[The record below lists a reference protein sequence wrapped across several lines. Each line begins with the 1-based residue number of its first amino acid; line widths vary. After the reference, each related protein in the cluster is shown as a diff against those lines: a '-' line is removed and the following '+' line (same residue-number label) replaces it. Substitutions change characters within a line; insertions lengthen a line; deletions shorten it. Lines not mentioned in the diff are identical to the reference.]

1 MMNNRAL
8 LSLAIALLT
17 TGAAAQVAS
26 SSTSAAA
33 ATVNTA
39 SATKDGT
46 PILVELKK
54 TLNAK
59 KVRIGD
65 EVKAEVIQ
73 DVVVHGKIA
82 IRQGSKLIGHV
93 TQAKPRTKEDGE
105 SLIGVLFDRAVLKGG
120 GELELNG
127 GIRAIAAS
135 VQVSMVDKPS
145 EMMPPSLNPSA
156 SNQSAPQPMGGR
168 QVSSGRVGNQT
179 STQPVPN
186 QPISKTDL
194 PAYAATPI
202 NHGAFEHSLLSSGS
216 RGVFGLPGLKLR
228 ATGPD
233 ATQGYLVTSTM
244 KDVKLESGIQIL
256 LQVNNPELQ

>member
-1 MMNNRAL
+1 MKNQRA

-17 TGAAAQVAS
+17 TCAAAQIAS
-26 SSTSAAA
+26 NPTSAA
-33 ATVNTA
+33 TNKVNPA

-59 KVRIGD
+59 KVQVGD

-82 IRQGSKLIGHV
+82 IRGGSKLLGHV
-93 TQAKPRTKEDGE
+93 TQVKPLTSENGE
-105 SLIGVLFDRAVLKGG
+105 SVIGMVFDKAKLKGG

-127 GIRAIAAS
+127 SIRAIAAG
-135 VQVSMVDKPS
+135 VRISMVDKPS
-145 EMMPPSLNPSA
+145 EMMPPSLGPMA
-156 SNQSAPQPMGGR
+156 ATNQSTLQPMGSRPANAGR
-168 QVSSGRVGNQT
+168 GSNQG

-186 QPISKTDL
+186 QPISKTDM
-194 PAYAATPI
+194 PAYALPNNQIAY
-202 NHGAFEHSLLSSGS
+202 EHSLLSSGS
-216 RGVFGLPGLKLR
+216 RGVFGIQGLKLR
-228 ATGPD
+228 AAGP
-233 ATQGYLVTSTM
+233 TPNQGYLITSHA

>member
-1 MMNNRAL
+1 MAQFSSSSFTDRAYNEGNWEGCSRPPSFRIHRKTRLTGKEWTMMNNRAL

-82 IRQGSKLIGHV
+82 SRQGSKLIGHV
-93 TQAKPRTKEDGE
+93 TKAKPRAGGDSE
-105 SLIGVLFDRAVLKGG
+105 SLLGVTFDKAVLKGG
-120 GELELNG
+120 GELSLNG
-127 GIRAIAAS
+127 GIRAIAAAVRS
-135 VQVSMVDKPS
+135 SMVDKPS
-145 EMMPPSLNPSA
+145 EMMPPSLGPSGN
-156 SNQSAPQPMGGR
+156 SGQSAMQPMGGR
-168 QVSSGRVGNQT
+168 PAAIGRGANPT
-179 STQPVPN
+179 ST
-186 QPISKTDL
+186 
-194 PAYAATPI
+194 
-202 NHGAFEHSLLSSGS
+202 
-216 RGVFGLPGLKLR
+216 
-228 ATGPD
+228 
-233 ATQGYLVTSTM
+233 
-244 KDVKLESGIQIL
+244 
-256 LQVNNPELQ
+256 